1 MMPLMMAETKMTY
14 GIKRVGGEGTQ
25 RQFIEGLG
33 FVPGAEV
40 MIISKNENNLIVSIK
55 GSRMAIN
62 RDVALKIMV

>member
-1 MMPLMMAETKMTY
+1 MMPLMMADTRMAY
-14 GIKRVGGEGTQ
+14 GIKRIGVEGTQ

-40 MIISKNENNLIVSIK
+40 VIISKNADNLIVSIK
-55 GSRMAIN
+55 GSRVAIN

>member
-1 MMPLMMAETKMTY
+1 MMPLVMANAGEIHT
-14 GIKRVGGEGTQ
+14 IKNVGGEGKK
-25 RQFIEGLG
+25 RRFIEGLG

-55 GSRMAIN
+55 GSRVAIN